1 MKSRVCKKCKTE
13 KLLSEFR
20 DNRTQCKVCSN
31 LEGKEWRE
39 KNKHNSEYKRKKRES
54 NKKYKEENTEKIKKQ
69 TKKYYEE
76 NCKIKQNR
84 LQDGVFILEEDCDK
98 MQNRF
103 LHNEEHI

>member
-39 KNKHNSEYKRKKRES
+39 KNKHNSEYKRKKS
-54 NKKYKEENTEKIKKQ
+54 
-69 TKKYYEE
+69 
-76 NCKIKQNR
+76 
-84 LQDGVFILEEDCDK
+84 DV
-98 MQNRF
+98 
-103 LHNEEHI
+103 